1 MLRLCLFFSLIPWTK
16 SVAEKKCLEFTDLNV
31 SDAIADLFNP
41 SLDVKMLLYTREFRN
56 CAEAVFQPNSTLN
69 VRFAHVK
76 KTVMI
81 VHGYRGE
88 GKKPQWLPTMVSL
101 LLKAD
106 DINVIVVDWVRG
118 ATTLYYP
125 HAVKNTKQVASIL
138 VEHILN
144 LKTQG
149 VSLDNIHMIGLS
161 LGAHICGFVGESLN
175 GSLGRISGLDP
186 AGPQFTGKPADE
198 RLDRTDAKFVD
209 VIHTDT
215 DALGFRNP
223 MGHIDF
229 YPNGG
234 SKQPGCPKTIFSGSS
249 FFKCDHQRSVFLFL
263 SSLEGKCNLTACPC
277 SSQRAFRNGQCVNYE
292 VFKPLPCPQLGYYV
306 DKWKNYTSEN
316 GTTIYFDTNK
326 DPFCMYT
333 FIVDISIWS
342 KTRGKGYFKI
352 KLIDKNGEK
361 EETKIK
367 GDYVT
372 LEKFQQI
379 RLFAGFYRDFKDISK
394 ISMTYFQKGGSSCIN
409 KVYQLKVQS
418 LTNPERPPLCRYDFI
433 LKENVETT
441 LKLISCQKV
450 KIKRK

>member
-1 MLRLCLFFSLIPWTK
+1 MLRLYLLFILIPWTK
-16 SVAEKKCLEFTDLNV
+16 SDAEEKCLELTDLNV
-31 SDAIADLFNP
+31 SDAIAEIFNP
-41 SLDVKMLLYTREFRN
+41 SVDVKMLLYTREFRN
-56 CAEAVFQPNSTLN
+56 CAEPLFQSNYTLN
-69 VRFAHVK
+69 TRFTQVK

-81 VHGYRGE
+81 VHGYRGK
-88 GKKPQWLPTMVSL
+88 GQKPQWLPSMVQL

-125 HAVKNTKQVASIL
+125 HAVKNTKNVSEIL
-138 VEHILN
+138 AEYILK

-161 LGAHICGFVGESLN
+161 LGAHICGFVGKRLN

-186 AGPQFTGKPADE
+186 AGPQFTGKPPNE
-198 RLDRTDAKFVD
+198 RLYRTDAKFVD
-209 VIHTDT
+209 VIHTDA

-249 FFKCDHQRSVFLFL
+249 FFKCDHQRSVYLFL

-277 SSQRAFRNGQCVNYE
+277 SSQQAFRNGQCVNYE
-292 VFKPLPCPQLGYYV
+292 VFKPLPCPQLV
-306 DKWKNYTSEN
+306 
-316 GTTIYFDTNK
+316 
-326 DPFCMYT
+326 YT
-333 FIVDISIWS
+333 FIVDIIIWS
-342 KTRGKGYFKI
+342 KPTGKGYFKI

-372 LEKFQQI
+372 LEKFKQI
-379 RLFAGFYRDFKDISK
+379 RLFAAFYRDFKDISK
-394 ISMTYFQKGGSSCIN
+394 ISLTYFQKGGSSCIN
-409 KVYQLKVQS
+409 KIYLLKVQS

-441 LKLISCQKV
+441 LKLISCLKQK
-450 KIKRK
+450 